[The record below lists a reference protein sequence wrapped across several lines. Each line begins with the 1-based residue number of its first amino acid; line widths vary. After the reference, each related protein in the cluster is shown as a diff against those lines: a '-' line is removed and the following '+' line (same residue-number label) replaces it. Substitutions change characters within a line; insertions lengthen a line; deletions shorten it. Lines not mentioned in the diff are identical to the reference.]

1 MINLISSAIT
11 GLVVGAL
18 AQLLY
23 PGDQPLG
30 FWMTMLL
37 GIAGSL
43 LAGMITNRGKS
54 TFNRAGLL
62 ASILGAMVLI
72 FAGNRL
78 L

>member
-11 GLVVGAL
+11 GLVIGIL

-37 GIAGSL
+37 GVAGSL
-43 LAGMITNRGKS
+43 LAGMITNRGK
-54 TFNRAGLL
+54 TGFNRAGFL
-62 ASILGAMVLI
+62 ASVLGAMVLI

>member
-11 GLVVGAL
+11 GLIIGAL

-43 LAGMITNRGKS
+43 LAGMITNRGK
-54 TFNRAGLL
+54 TGFNRAGFL
-62 ASILGAMVLI
+62 ASILGALVLI